1 MNESNTLVAD
11 DSPGLRGRLDKRAAI
26 LDAAYRVFAREGYE
40 RASVDLIAAEAG
52 VAKPTIYNH
61 FGGKEELF
69 RRVIVDSAKHVNAAT
84 IAAIETFPLKSDDLD
99 DDFRLIGEKMVGC
112 LQDPKMMTLQR
123 LLWAEVGHFPDLFDD
138 VLEHNARP
146 VIESLAGRLAILANA
161 GYLEIENPIRAAN
174 QFMAL
179 ISDELRTLTALGTKT
194 IEPEVWRESVN
205 AGVRTFLRA
214 YAKR

>member
-1 MNESNTLVAD
+1 
-11 DSPGLRGRLDKRAAI
+11 
-26 LDAAYRVFAREGYE
+26 
-40 RASVDLIAAEAG
+40 
-52 VAKPTIYNH
+52 
-61 FGGKEELF
+61 
-69 RRVIVDSAKHVNAAT
+69 
-84 IAAIETFPLKSDDLD
+84 
-99 DDFRLIGEKMVGC
+99 
-112 LQDPKMMTLQR
+112 
-123 LLWAEVGHFPDLFDD
+123 

-179 ISDELRTLTALGTKT
+179 ISDELRTLTALGTKA